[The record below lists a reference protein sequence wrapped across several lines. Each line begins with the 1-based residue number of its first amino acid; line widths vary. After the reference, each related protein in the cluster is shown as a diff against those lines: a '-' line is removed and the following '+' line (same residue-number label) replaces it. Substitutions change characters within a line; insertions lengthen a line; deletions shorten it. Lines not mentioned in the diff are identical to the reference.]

1 MRIVEKPPERCQ
13 PLPLR
18 FACSRET
25 GHARKYFVIW
35 ACACGRF
42 TAGPVPPE
50 QRGSL
55 ARLKSEM
62 LEHLGGAWPDE
73 TRRAV

>member
-1 MRIVEKPPERCQ
+1 MRSISATPVECQ

-18 FACSRET
+18 FACSREAN
-25 GHARKYFVIW
+25 HARKYFVIW

-42 TAGPVPPE
+42 TAGPVAPE

-55 ARLKSEM
+55 DKLKSEM
-62 LEHLGGAWPDE
+62 LKHLGGAWPGE
-73 TRRAV
+73 TR